1 MSPHAVFLAFM
12 GGMPLDAAFP
22 LFVYRRDN
30 GGVQP

>member
-1 MSPHAVFLAFM
+1 MSPHVVFRAFI
-12 GGMPLDAAFP
+12 GGMPLDAASP

>member
-1 MSPHAVFLAFM
+1 MSPHDVFRPFI

-22 LFVYRRDN
+22 LFEYRRDD